1 MLLKEQCH
9 KQTLFNVLKDKGY
22 NLQGCGSGR
31 DRDGSKTNVEKEAT
45 DSLDTSCKRYE
56 VKEI

>member
-22 NLQGCGSGR
+22 NLQGCGIGSGR

-45 DSLDTSCKRYE
+45 DSLDTR
-56 VKEI
+56 